1 MATPQEFITLS
12 SMNNWYPKTKHLDIP
27 MPKTEIIFE
36 RNDPVCW
43 WGLLDDEKLSGADLK
58 LLHDTANRI
67 GFPLFMRNDLTSGKH
82 NYEDTCFVSDESVL
96 DPHLYRV
103 VEDSALKDQ
112 LMTSI
117 ALREYIEPD
126 WQFKA
131 FRGLP
136 ISPERRYFISNG
148 KVSCFHPYWVEEAIE
163 FRYDSE
169 PVENWEDSLEK
180 MNTQT
185 PEEIALLT
193 GYAEKIAA
201 VLEGDWSLDFAK
213 ARNGLWY
220 FIDAA
225 EAKKSWHPS
234 GCKNCPEG
242 RGEKKKKK
250 KQPFPLWYS
259 NKLFTE

>member
-1 MATPQEFITLS
+1 
-12 SMNNWYPKTKHLDIP
+12 
-27 MPKTEIIFE
+27 MPKTEIILTRKDPFE
-36 RNDPVCW
+36 W
-43 WGLLDDEKLSGADLK
+43 WGFLDDPKLSEHDMK
-58 LLHDTANRI
+58 ILHDAANRI
-67 GFPLFMRNDLTSGKH
+67 GYPLFMRNSYTSGKH
-82 NYEDTCFVSDESVL
+82 NYVDTCYVPNEVVL
-96 DPHLYRV
+96 EQHLYRV
-103 VEDSALKDQ
+103 VEDSALHDQ

-117 ALREYIEPD
+117 IIREYLELD
-126 WQFKA
+126 SKFCA
-131 FRGLP
+131 FRGFP
-136 ISPERRYFISNG
+136 VAIERRYFVSEG

-163 FRYDSE
+163 FRHDSE
-169 PVENWEDSLEK
+169 PVENWEDTLQK

-213 ARNGLWY
+213 GRNGLWY

-225 EAKKSWHPS
+225 ESKKSWHPS

-242 RGEKKKKK
+242 QGEKKKKK
-250 KQPFPLWYS
+250 TSKIQRPPLWYS